1 MTHDEAR
8 ELFTARIDDA
18 LDADA
23 RARLDVHL
31 GGCAD
36 CRRELDRLERT
47 VALLRRARPVHA
59 PAGFADRVIA
69 AAPPVRR
76 RRLARVFLHPLRV
89 KLPLQAAALLV
100 VAVTVGVLYRDQP
113 ELQDAVHQPA
123 PSREEALARRQEAP
137 APHPNA
143 PVSADERAPHDGARA
158 DAPEPEDAVR
168 HAARE
173 QRAPAGRAEAPAA
186 PTSRVAPPAPAKED
200 AGARGVVVRA
210 RWAVADRE
218 QAVRDVEAL
227 VARLGGTVLSR
238 GEEAED
244 IVLEVALPAGA
255 WDTVARELG
264 RHGGLRVDSGPASS
278 GPLRAQVRIGG

>member
-31 GGCAD
+31 EGCAD

-100 VAVTVGVLYRDQP
+100 VAVTVGVLYRGQP
-113 ELQDAVHQPA
+113 ELEDAAHQPA

-137 APHPNA
+137 
-143 PVSADERAPHDGARA
+143 VSADGRAPRDGVRA
-158 DAPEPEDAVR
+158 DAPGPEGAAG

-186 PTSRVAPPAPAKED
+186 PSSRAAPPVPAKES
-200 AGARGVVVRA
+200 ASGRGDVVRA

-218 QAVRDVEAL
+218 QAVRDLEAL
-227 VARLGGTVLSR
+227 VGRLGGTVLSR
-238 GEEAED
+238 GEDAEGV
-244 IVLEVALPAGA
+244 VLDLVLPAGA
-255 WDTVARELG
+255 WDTVASELG
-264 RHGGLRVDSGPASS
+264 RHGRLRVDSGPASS
-278 GPLRAQVRIGG
+278 GPLRARVRIGG